1 MTEDVDSYN
10 QTVAQKR
17 LTEREKLGKVLVT
30 TGTSTPNSKRRA
42 DHRENRKRAME
53 SLPSST
59 NLPVIIDPF
68 RVPFCRGALI
78 TPLPSNNLNLITA

>member
-1 MTEDVDSYN
+1 VTEVDSYN

-17 LTEREKLGKVLVT
+17 STEREKSGKALVI
-30 TGTSTPNSKRRA
+30 TGTSNPNSKRRA
-42 DHRENRKRAME
+42 DHRKNRKRVME

-68 RVPFCRGALI
+68 GVPFCRGALI
-78 TPLPSNNLNLITA
+78 TPLPSNHLNLITA

>member
-1 MTEDVDSYN
+1 
-10 QTVAQKR
+10 
-17 LTEREKLGKVLVT
+17 
-30 TGTSTPNSKRRA
+30 
-42 DHRENRKRAME
+42 ME